1 MKPRGGAGIAA
12 ASPPAHAAS
21 ARAGFAILG
30 GVAATFLGVGLQR
43 FAYSPL
49 LPAMIAAHWVGAGAG
64 GALAGANL
72 GGYLLGALAAPML
85 GRMLG
90 VRPALRLAMLGVA
103 VCFALCAWPGG
114 FWWLLPWRVLA
125 GLVGG
130 VLMVLAG
137 PAVQV
142 IVPLRLRGLASGLTF
157 VGVGLGIMA
166 GAGVV
171 PALLP
176 SGLSAA
182 WLALA
187 VTSLAIAGLAWWAWP
202 RDLPPPAA
210 AARTQKGA
218 NAGQLDGVEKRAT
231 AWLLITVYALAATAS
246 SAHMFW
252 WPDFIARGLGWGA
265 KSGAFF
271 WLLYG
276 FAGVA
281 GTALCGRLADL
292 FGTRRALLG
301 ALFAQAAALALP
313 LFSISGPAL
322 LLSTFLAGST
332 IIGLTALVLIR
343 AREIAGEGAARLWG
357 INTAAFG
364 AAQTAAG
371 FLFAWVY
378 AVSGSHFPLFGIALI
393 AALLAIPLA
402 FRA

>member
-12 ASPPAHAAS
+12 AAPPAHAAS

-30 GVAATFLGVGLQR
+30 GVSATFLGVGLQR

-85 GRMLG
+85 GRLLG
-90 VRPALRLAMLGVA
+90 VRLALRLAMLGVTA
-103 VCFALCAWPGG
+103 CFALCAWPGG

-125 GLVGG
+125 GVVGG

-137 PAVQV
+137 PAVQA

-187 VTSLAIAGLAWWAWP
+187 ATSLAIAGLAWWAWP
-202 RDLPPPAA
+202 PNLPPPAA
-210 AARTQKGA
+210 AGTQRGI
-218 NAGQLDGVEKRAT
+218 NAERSDGVEKRAT

-265 KSGAFF
+265 KSGAWF

-276 FAGVA
+276 FAGIA
-281 GTALCGRLADL
+281 GTVLCGRFADL

-301 ALFAQAAALALP
+301 ALCAQAAAVALP
-313 LFSISGPAL
+313 LFRVTGTAL
-322 LLSTFLAGST
+322 VLSTLLAGST

-378 AVSGSHFPLFGIALI
+378 AVSGSHFSLFGIALV